1 MLVADQVGAEIVSV
15 DSMQVY
21 RGMDIGTAK
30 PTTADR
36 ARVSHH
42 MIDIVDP
49 IDPYS
54 VAEFRMEARR
64 STESVSAPLL
74 GAGGSGLHFRSLV
87 DPLDFGP
94 TDSALRAEL
103 ERSDTET
110 LREALVAADPQAA
123 DHVDFDNRR
132 RVVRAL
138 EILQLTGATPSE
150 RAASPR
156 AQAVRGYESE
166 IPLVAVGVDAGDGLA
181 ARAEVRF
188 DQMLADGLVDE
199 VTALMGTWGPTAS
212 QGVGYREIAR
222 VVVGEWSLDEGR
234 QRSIEATTALARRQ
248 RTYFRRDPRIVW
260 LQWHDDPEIVAAAA
274 LQVFQEAGWS
284 S

>member
-1 MLVADQVGAEIVSV
+1 MLVADRVGAEIVSV

-21 RGMDIGTAK
+21 RQMDIGTAK
-30 PTTADR
+30 PTAADR
-36 ARVSHH
+36 ALVAHH

-49 IDPYS
+49 SDSYS
-54 VAEFRMEARR
+54 VAEFRIEARR
-64 STESVSAPLL
+64 STESVTAPILV
-74 GAGGSGLHFRSLV
+74 AGGSGLHFRSLV

-94 TDSALRAEL
+94 TDGAVRTALESR
-103 ERSDTET
+103 DTES
-110 LREALVAADPQAA
+110 LREDLVTADPEAA
-123 DHVDFDNRR
+123 DHVDFENRR
-132 RVVRAL
+132 RVVRAM
-138 EILQLTGATPSE
+138 EILQLTGATPSA

-181 ARAEVRF
+181 ERIEVRF
-188 DQMLADGLVDE
+188 DQMLADGLVEE
-199 VTALMGTWGPTAS
+199 VTTLMDGWGPTAS
-212 QGVGYREIAR
+212 QAVGYREMGR
-222 VVVGEWSLDEGR
+222 VVAGEWSHDEGR
-234 QRSIEATTALARRQ
+234 KRAIEATTALARRQ

>member
-30 PTTADR
+30 PTTVDR
-36 ARVSHH
+36 AQVAHH

-49 IDPYS
+49 IDAYS
-54 VAEFRMEARR
+54 VAEFRIEARR
-64 STESVSAPLL
+64 STGSVSAPLL
-74 GAGGSGLHFRSLV
+74 VAGGSGLHFRSLV

-94 TDSALRAEL
+94 TDGAVRAEL
-103 ERSDTET
+103 EGSDTET
-110 LREALVAADPQAA
+110 LRDALLAADPQAA

-138 EILQLTGATPSE
+138 EIMQLTGATPSE
-150 RAASPR
+150 RADSPR

-181 ARAEVRF
+181 ARVEVRF
-188 DQMLADGLVDE
+188 DQMLDDGLVDE
-199 VTALMGTWGPTAS
+199 VTALMDTWGPTAS

-222 VVVGEWSLDEGR
+222 VVVGGWSLDEGR